1 MEGHPKAMGQKTHW
15 KCGCLA
21 RWGSPV
27 VVPLA
32 LVYPGRRLAAMTKV
46 LFVDL
51 ELEDDCASFWRGVKA
66 KRL

>member
-1 MEGHPKAMGQKTHW
+1 M
-15 KCGCLA
+15 
-21 RWGSPV
+21 

-46 LFVDL
+46 WFVDL